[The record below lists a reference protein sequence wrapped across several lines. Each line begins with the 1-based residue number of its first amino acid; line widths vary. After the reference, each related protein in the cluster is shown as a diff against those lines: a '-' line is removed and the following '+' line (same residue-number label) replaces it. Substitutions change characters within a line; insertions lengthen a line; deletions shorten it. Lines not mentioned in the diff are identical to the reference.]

1 MSSSAV
7 GRITDYNCY
16 LMRPF
21 DMANYLNKKYSEL
34 YKYVAVAKETCCRRI
49 EDIGAVLS
57 GDIF

>member
-1 MSSSAV
+1 MGV
-7 GRITDYNCY
+7 
-16 LMRPF
+16 MRPF